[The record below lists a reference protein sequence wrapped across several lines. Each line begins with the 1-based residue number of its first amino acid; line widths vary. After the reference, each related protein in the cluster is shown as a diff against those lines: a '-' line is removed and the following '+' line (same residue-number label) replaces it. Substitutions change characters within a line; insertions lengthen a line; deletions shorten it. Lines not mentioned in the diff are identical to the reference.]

1 MTATR
6 TAVRK
11 AAICISTLIGASIL
25 TVIGAAP
32 CIALEAAVATTTR
45 LGGGPYGLAAL
56 IASAAVYPFLRV
68 MNRLRRV
75 REFGDRRGRV
85 VTEALPAITDP
96 VKQIFESIP
105 SMVVV
110 SSVSGHVVYANARLT
125 AFLGRD
131 LSQIAGQHWLEVFC
145 PEEHARIDKEWQQ
158 GSANRAAFSIS
169 LKRKCAD
176 NQYRWFE
183 ARFQPSLDST
193 HEIVSWYA
201 LLDETTK
208 RWETEIALRK
218 SEGELRTL
226 IDTIPALVF
235 RAGAD
240 GNLEYMNKRLMSYM
254 GSSVE
259 QLRGR
264 PWCDLIH
271 PDDWERSLKDW
282 TASFEQQLPYDA
294 VYRYRRA
301 DGVYRRLRVISEPFR
316 DEHGEVTHWYGLYSD
331 VEDAKTMEEALQ
343 SSQLRLARASQ
354 LAAIAELSA
363 SIAHEVNQPL
373 AAVSA
378 NAEACVRWLSAEPP
392 NINRARVALERIRR
406 DGAAAA
412 EVIGRI
418 RSLFKQQVPAI
429 AAIHIESIITEV
441 LRLLRSDSRRRSVD
455 IETDFADALPM
466 VAADGLQMQ
475 QVVMNLL
482 LNAIEALDDVSVT
495 NRQVTISAYHRGECV
510 LVDIRDS
517 GKGIP
522 DLARIFEPFF
532 TTKERGM
539 GIGLSLCRSIV
550 QAHGGHLWAVNNESA
565 PGSTF
570 SFSIPTHR

>member
-1 MTATR
+1 MTATQIG
-6 TAVRK
+6 VRK
-11 AAICISTLIGASIL
+11 AVICISTLIAAAIL
-25 TVIGAAP
+25 TVMGAVPGIG
-32 CIALEAAVATTTR
+32 LEAAVAAPTR

-56 IASAAVYPFLRV
+56 IASLAVYPLLRV
-68 MNRLRRV
+68 INHLRRE
-75 REFGDRRGRV
+75 REFAGLRGRV
-85 VTEALPAITDP
+85 VTEALPAIADP

-110 SSVSGHVVYANARLT
+110 NSISGHVVYANTRLT
-125 AFLGRD
+125 GFLGRA
-131 LSQIAGQHWLEVFC
+131 LSQIAGQHWLDVLC
-145 PEEHARIDKEWQQ
+145 PEDRTRIDQEWQE
-158 GSANRAAFSIS
+158 GSAKRTAFSIS
-169 LKRKCAD
+169 LKRQCAD
-176 NQYRWFE
+176 YQYRWFE

-193 HEIVSWYA
+193 HEIVSWCA
-201 LLDETTK
+201 LLDETTE
-208 RWETEIALRK
+208 RRETEAALRK

-240 GNLEYMNKRLMSYM
+240 GILEYMNKRLMSYM
-254 GSSVE
+254 GRSIE

-271 PDDWERSLKDW
+271 PDDCEQSLKDW

-301 DGVYRRLRVISEPFR
+301 DGAYRRLRVISEPFR
-316 DEHGEVTHWYGLYSD
+316 DDHGKVTHWYGLYSD
-331 VEDAKTMEEALQ
+331 IEDAKVMEEALQ

-392 NINRARVALERIRR
+392 NINRTRVAVERIRR

-412 EVIGRI
+412 EVVGRI

-441 LRLLRSDSRRRSVD
+441 LRLLRSDSRRRGAD
-455 IETDFADALPM
+455 IETDFADALPV

-495 NRQVTISAYHRGECV
+495 NRQVTISAYRRDEYV
-510 LVDIRDS
+510 LLDIRDS
-517 GKGIP
+517 GKGIS

-532 TTKERGM
+532 TTKERGL

-550 QAHGGHLWAVNNESA
+550 EAHGGQLWAVNNESA

>member
-1 MTATR
+1 MTATQIG
-6 TAVRK
+6 VRK
-11 AAICISTLIGASIL
+11 A
-25 TVIGAAP
+25 
-32 CIALEAAVATTTR
+32 
-45 LGGGPYGLAAL
+45 
-56 IASAAVYPFLRV
+56 
-68 MNRLRRV
+68 
-75 REFGDRRGRV
+75 
-85 VTEALPAITDP
+85 VTEALPAIADP

-110 SSVSGHVVYANARLT
+110 SSISGHVVYANARLT
-125 AFLGRD
+125 GFLGRD
-131 LSQIAGQHWLEVFC
+131 LSQITGQHWLDVFR
-145 PEEHARIDKEWQQ
+145 PEEHARIDREWQE
-158 GSANRAAFSIS
+158 GSAKRTAFSIS
-169 LKRKCAD
+169 LKRQSAD
-176 NQYRWFE
+176 DQYRWFE

-208 RWETEIALRK
+208 RWETEAALRK
-218 SEGELRTL
+218 SEGELKTL
-226 IDTIPALVF
+226 IDAIPAMVF

-240 GNLEYMNKRLMSYM
+240 GNFDYMNKRLMSYM
-254 GSSVE
+254 GSSIE
-259 QLRGR
+259 HLRGR
-264 PWCDLIH
+264 PWCDIIH
-271 PDDWERSLKDW
+271 PGDWEQSLKDW
-282 TASFEQQLPYDA
+282 TAKFEQQLPYDA

-301 DGVYRRLRVISEPFR
+301 DGVYRRLRVINEPFR
-316 DEHGEVTHWYGLYSD
+316 DDHGEVTHWYGLYSD
-331 VEDAKTMEEALQ
+331 VEDAKAMEEALQ

-392 NINRARVALERIRR
+392 NINRARVAVERIRR

-412 EVIGRI
+412 EVVGRI

-429 AAIHIESIITEV
+429 AAIHMESIITEV

-455 IETDFADALPM
+455 IETNFADALPM

-482 LNAIEALDDVSVT
+482 LNAIEALDDISVT
-495 NRQVTISAYHRGECV
+495 NRQVTVIAYQRGEYV
-510 LVDIRDS
+510 LVDIRDT
-517 GKGIP
+517 GNGIS

-532 TTKERGM
+532 TTKESGM

-550 QAHGGHLWAVNNESA
+550 EAHGGQLWAVNNESA